1 MRVWRWPACLLSSA
15 VVSNVNL
22 TAIESARGIQPDF
35 DALCLEYHGPNK
47 QKSDLRIDRRAV
59 LMKGGSS
66 GISSI
71 SPGNPLKSYL
81 LDLI

>member
-1 MRVWRWPACLLSSA
+1 MK
-15 VVSNVNL
+15 
-22 TAIESARGIQPDF
+22 PDF
-35 DALCLEYHGPNK
+35 DALCLEYRGPSK

-59 LMKGGSS
+59 LIKGGSS
-66 GISSI
+66 GVSSI

>member
-1 MRVWRWPACLLSSA
+1 MQVWRWPVSLLSSA
-15 VVSNVNL
+15 GVSNANL
-22 TAIESARGIQPDF
+22 TAIESARGIKPDF
-35 DALCLEYHGPNK
+35 DALCLEYQGPNK

-71 SPGNPLKSYL
+71 YPGNPLKSYL